1 MLPFS
6 CIKRYNKFTQILCI
20 YYVLCNVFT
29 YRLYQLV
36 TDSSFYHW
44 LRSTINRQVADKD
57 EGNFCD
63 C

>member
-1 MLPFS
+1 M
-6 CIKRYNKFTQILCI
+6 KRYNKYTPILCI

-44 LRSTINRQVADKD
+44 LRSTINRQEAVKD

>member
-1 MLPFS
+1 MT
-6 CIKRYNKFTQILCI
+6 IKRYNTYTPILCI

-44 LRSTINRQVADKD
+44 LRSTINRQEADKD